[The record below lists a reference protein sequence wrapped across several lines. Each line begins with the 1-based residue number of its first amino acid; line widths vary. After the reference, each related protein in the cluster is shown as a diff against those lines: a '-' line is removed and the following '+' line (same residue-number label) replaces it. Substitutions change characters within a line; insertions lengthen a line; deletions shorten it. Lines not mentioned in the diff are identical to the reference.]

1 MWRNDLW
8 LSQNNFSFLSF
19 FLNVKTLERPNHIPL
34 SSQLQRTCLEI
45 NCLFSESGKK
55 KGKKQKKLF
64 SYLACWQGLREEFY
78 KFNCQYTICFCCSFK
93 PPSSNCVFNRW
104 QKPYVPCGHCKI
116 ITIKTWVIIM
126 KHTWCTKSAVWIGC
140 SFCRKSVHI
149 LSWETISEAL
159 HGMPGAV
166 ATSLGRAAL
175 LS

>member
-1 MWRNDLW
+1 MICDWVKIILVSWFFSWMSKLLRDQITSLSILSTSENLSWNKLFVLW
-8 LSQNNFSFLSF
+8 
-19 FLNVKTLERPNHIPL
+19 KW
-34 SSQLQRTCLEI
+34 
-45 NCLFSESGKK
+45 KK
-55 KGKKQKKLF
+55 KRQKAKKLF

-104 QKPYVPCGHCKI
+104 QKSYIPLGHCKI
-116 ITIKTWVIIM
+116 ITIKTWIIIM
-126 KHTWCTKSAVWIGC
+126 KHTWCTKSAVWKGC
-140 SFCRKSVHI
+140 LFCRKSVYI
-149 LSWETISEAL
+149 SSWETISEAL